1 MRMPMIAL
9 FVSSALMTAAMAE
22 ASAVATLVAADRL
35 STSLAALPN
44 TAAVA
49 GTGIGALML
58 SRLMRRA
65 GRRRGF
71 LTGYAVACLGALLA
85 TAAVSRDDV
94 ALLVAGMALLGVG
107 NAGGLLSRY
116 AAADLCPDRPGTAI
130 GAVVWAG
137 TVGAVGGP
145 LLMMPAQHTAAAAGH
160 DPMTGPFAFAL
171 VAALGALLVATSTRP
186 TRPTATSGRGT
197 ASRTAAATMITA
209 QVVMVAVMT
218 AAPLSMHMHGADLGA
233 IGAMLSAHT
242 FGMFA
247 LAPLSGWLLDRFG
260 ARAVMVAGLATLSGS
275 AAFVA
280 DSPSGTALTGA
291 LFLLGYGWN
300 LAIVGGSGTLAG
312 DGGAQGAVDAL
323 SWGASTLATTA
334 SSLLFVHGGYPL
346 LAASAAATCALPFA
360 GLVRRGD
367 VKPPYPPGVQP
378 PVLTAVV
385 ALRPASASLAIS
397 ARVNANP
404 VSDESSAVANT
415 MPSTAPPGVISGP
428 PELPLRTTERTE

>member
-1 MRMPMIAL
+1 MVAL
-9 FVSSALMTAAMAE
+9 FVSSALITAAMAE
-22 ASAVATLVAADRL
+22 ASAVATLVAADQL

-44 TAAVA
+44 TGAVA
-49 GTGIGALML
+49 GTGAGALML
-58 SRLMRRA
+58 SRLMRRR
-65 GRRRGF
+65 GRRRG
-71 LTGYAVACLGALLA
+71 LLIGYAVACTGALLA
-85 TAAVSRDDV
+85 AAAVSRHDV
-94 ALLVAGMALLGVG
+94 TLLVAGMALLGVG
-107 NAGGLLSRY
+107 NAGGQLSRY
-116 AAADLCPDRPGTAI
+116 AAADLNPDRPGTAI

-145 LLMMPAQHTAAAAGH
+145 LLMMPAQHMAATEGH
-160 DPMTGPFAFAL
+160 DPMTGPFVFAL
-171 VAALGALLVATSTRP
+171 VAALGALLVAAATRP
-186 TRPTATSGRGT
+186 TRPAVASGQGA

-209 QVVMVAVMT
+209 QLVMVAVMT

-233 IGAMLSAHT
+233 VGEMLSAHT

-260 ARAVMVAGLATLSGS
+260 ARIVMAAGLATLAGS

-280 DSPSGTALTGA
+280 GSPVGIALTGA

-323 SWGASTLATTA
+323 SWGASTLATTV

-346 LAASAAATCALPFA
+346 LAASAAATCALPLA
-360 GLVRRGD
+360 GLLRRGD
-367 VKPPYPPGVQP
+367 VAPHYPPGVQS
-378 PVLTAVV
+378 PVLTEVV
-385 ALRPASASLAIS
+385 AVRPASASRAIS
-397 ARVNANP
+397 ESVSTKP

-415 MPSTAPPGVISGP
+415 MPSTAPSGVINGP
-428 PELPLRTTERTE
+428 PELPLRTTDRIE

>member
-1 MRMPMIAL
+1 MVAL

-22 ASAVATLVAADRL
+22 ASAVATLVAADQL

-49 GTGIGALML
+49 GTGAGALTL
-58 SRLMRRA
+58 SRLMRRR
-65 GRRRGF
+65 GRRRGL
-71 LTGYAVACLGALLA
+71 LTGYVVACLGALLA
-85 TAAVSRDDV
+85 TAAVARHDI
-94 ALLVAGMALLGVG
+94 AWLVAGMALLGVG
-107 NAGGLLSRY
+107 NAGGQLSRY
-116 AAADLCPDRPGTAI
+116 AAADLCPDRPGAAI

-145 LLMMPAQHTAAAAGH
+145 LLMMPAQHAAAAAGE

-171 VAALGALLVATSTRP
+171 VATLGALLAATATRP
-186 TRPTATSGRGT
+186 TRPAAVPGQGA
-197 ASRTAAATMITA
+197 ASRAAATTMITA
-209 QVVMVAVMT
+209 QLVMVAVMT

-247 LAPLSGWLLDRFG
+247 LAPLSGWLHDRLG
-260 ARAVMVAGLATLSGS
+260 ARAVMAAGLATLAGS

-280 DSPSGTALTGA
+280 GSPSGSALTAA

-334 SSLLFVHGGYPL
+334 SSLLFVHGGYPV

-360 GLVRRGD
+360 GLLRR
-367 VKPPYPPGVQP
+367 YPPGVQS
-378 PVLTAVV
+378 PVLTDAVAV
-385 ALRPASASLAIS
+385 RPASASLAIS
-397 ARVNANP
+397 ESVNAKP

-415 MPSTAPPGVISGP
+415 MPSTAPFGVISGP
-428 PELPLRTTERTE
+428 PELPLRTMDRIE

>member
-1 MRMPMIAL
+1 MRMSMIAL

-22 ASAVATLVAADRL
+22 ASAVATLVAADQLR
-35 STSLAALPN
+35 TSLAALPN

-49 GTGIGALML
+49 GTGIGALTL
-58 SRLMRRA
+58 SRLMRRS
-65 GRRRGF
+65 GRRRG
-71 LTGYAVACLGALLA
+71 LLAGYVIACLGALLA
-85 TAAVSRDDV
+85 TAAVSHHDV

-116 AAADLCPDRPGTAI
+116 AAADLYPDRPGAAI

-145 LLMMPAQHTAAAAGH
+145 LLMMPAQNAAAAAGH
-160 DPMTGPFAFAL
+160 DPMTGPFAFAVL
-171 VAALGALLVATSTRP
+171 AAIGALLVATATRP
-186 TRPTATSGRGT
+186 TRPTPTPGQGAAG
-197 ASRTAAATMITA
+197 RTAAATMITA
-209 QVVMVAVMT
+209 QLVMVAVMT

-260 ARAVMVAGLATLSGS
+260 ARMVMTGGLATLAGS

-280 DSPSGTALTGA
+280 GSPRGTALTAA

-312 DGGAQGAVDAL
+312 DGAAQGAVDAL

-346 LAASAAATCALPFA
+346 LATCAAATCALPLA
-360 GLVRRGD
+360 GLLRRAD
-367 VKPPYPPGVQP
+367 VNPHYPPGVQS
-378 PVLTAVV
+378 PVLTDAV
-385 ALRPASASLAIS
+385 ALRPASASPAIS
-397 ARVNANP
+397 ESVNAKP

-415 MPSTAPPGVISGP
+415 MPRTAPSGVISGP
-428 PELPLRTTERTE
+428 PELPLRTMDRIE

>member
-1 MRMPMIAL
+1 MVAL
-9 FVSSALMTAAMAE
+9 FVSSALITAAMAE
-22 ASAVATLVAADRL
+22 ASAVATLVAADQL

-44 TAAVA
+44 TGAVA
-49 GTGIGALML
+49 GTGVGALAL
-58 SRLMRRA
+58 SRLMRRR
-65 GRRRGF
+65 GRRCG
-71 LTGYAVACLGALLA
+71 LLSGYAVACAGALLA
-85 TAAVSRDDV
+85 ATAVSRHDV

-116 AAADLCPDRPGTAI
+116 AAADLYPDRPGTAI

-145 LLMMPAQHTAAAAGH
+145 LLMMPAQQMAATAGRE
-160 DPMTGPFAFAL
+160 PMTGPFAFAL
-171 VAALGALLVATSTRP
+171 VAALGALLVAAATRP
-186 TRPTATSGRGT
+186 TRPALASGRGA

-209 QVVMVAVMT
+209 QLVMVAVMT

-233 IGAMLSAHT
+233 VGAMLSAHT

-260 ARAVMVAGLATLSGS
+260 ARIVMAAGLATLAGS

-280 DSPSGTALTGA
+280 GSPAGSALTAA

-323 SWGASTLATTA
+323 SWGASTIATTA

-346 LAASAAATCALPFA
+346 LAASAAATCALPLA
-360 GLVRRGD
+360 GLLRRGD
-367 VKPPYPPGVQP
+367 VTSHYPPGVQP
-378 PVLTAVV
+378 PVLTAPV
-385 ALRPASASLAIS
+385 APRPASASREIS
-397 ARVNANP
+397 ESVKTKP

-415 MPSTAPPGVISGP
+415 MPSTAPLGVISGP
-428 PELPLRTTERTE
+428 PELPLRTTDRIE

>member
-1 MRMPMIAL
+1 MPVVAL

-22 ASAVATLVAADRL
+22 ASAVATLVAADQL

-44 TAAVA
+44 TGAVA
-49 GTGIGALML
+49 GTGVGALAL
-58 SRLMRRA
+58 SRLMRRR
-65 GRRRGF
+65 GRRRGL
-71 LTGYAVACLGALLA
+71 LTGYAVACIGALLA
-85 TAAVSRDDV
+85 AAAVSRHDV

-107 NAGGLLSRY
+107 NAGGQLSRY
-116 AAADLCPDRPGTAI
+116 AAADLYPDRPGTAI

-145 LLMMPAQHTAAAAGH
+145 LLMMPAQNLAAAAGQ
-160 DPMTGPFAFAL
+160 DPMTGPFVFA
-171 VAALGALLVATSTRP
+171 VMAAVGALLVATATRP
-186 TRPTATSGRGT
+186 TLPADASGTGK
-197 ASRTAAATMITA
+197 ASRSAAATMITA
-209 QVVMVAVMT
+209 QLVMVAVMT

-247 LAPLSGWLLDRFG
+247 LAPLSGWLLDRVG
-260 ARAVMVAGLATLSGS
+260 ARVVMTAGLVTLAGS

-280 DSPSGTALTGA
+280 SSPDRTALTAA

-346 LAASAAATCALPFA
+346 LAASAAAICVLPFA
-360 GLVRRGD
+360 GLLRRPEVRD
-367 VKPPYPPGVQP
+367 HYPPGVQS

-385 ALRPASASLAIS
+385 APRPASASRVIS
-397 ARVNANP
+397 ESVNAKP
-404 VSDESSAVANT
+404 VSGESSAVANT
-415 MPSTAPPGVISGP
+415 MPSTRPSGVISGP
-428 PELPLRTTERTE
+428 PELPLRTTDRIE